1 MHIGAFPKENGFMYR
16 WFVLICAMHLYGV
29 EAVTANTTQSTGSA
43 PLELQQNETITQ
55 KVKPLPNA
63 LPQTVGMNPEGLSR
77 KIDAAFAA
85 AIASKEICGGVVVV
99 VRYGKIAF
107 EKAYGKRSVDP
118 SDEAATVD
126 TIYDMAS
133 LTKPL
138 ATGSAIMR
146 LVEEGKI
153 RLNDPVKKFI
163 PEWKDTSETKKLVSD
178 ADQFWRYVK
187 LGALRPNLSL
197 FEPSTFPR
205 ETMTGP
211 VKESPEILVKRLGLA
226 GGIRFNAA
234 AWQDLVD
241 IGPYSREDVTI
252 RHLLTH
258 TSGLDPFDRY
268 YLKFPERHARAKI
281 IASIAQRPLVA
292 RPGTVFRYSDL
303 GFITLGEVVE
313 QVTSQ
318 TEDQFC
324 RKEIFEPLGMTDTG
338 YNPSP
343 DLLDRVAPTEWRTDV
358 TTVTK
363 DGKETTSGKK
373 VMARGEVHD
382 GNALVR
388 DGVSGHAGLFS
399 TAGDVAR
406 YAAMLLNGGELQGV
420 RIFSPLTVKALSTDR
435 AELKSGEKRGLA
447 WDIRTSYSG
456 PRGDLFDSGF
466 GHTGFTGTSIWIV
479 PNEKLAVII
488 LSNRVH
494 PDGKGDAGPL
504 RGHVANAVASSII
517 DSYVEKNHPA
527 KEDQ

>member
-1 MHIGAFPKENGFMYR
+1 MIR
-16 WFVLICAMHLYGV
+16 WFVLICAMHLYAV
-29 EAVTANTTQSTGSA
+29 QAVTANTTQSTGSA
-43 PLELQQNETITQ
+43 SLELRQNETIARN
-55 KVKPLPNA
+55 VKPLPVTP
-63 LPQTVGMNPEGLSR
+63 PQQLGMDGESLSR
-77 KIDAAFAA
+77 KIDAAFEA
-85 AIASKEICGGVVVV
+85 AIASKEICGGVVVII
-99 VRYGKIAF
+99 RYGHIAF
-107 EKAYGKRSVDP
+107 EKAYGKRSVEP

-138 ATGSAIMR
+138 ATGSAIMK
-146 LVEEGKI
+146 LVEDGKI

-163 PEWKDTSETKKLVSD
+163 PEWTDTSETKKLASD
-178 ADQFWRYVK
+178 AEQFWRYVK
-187 LGALRPNLSL
+187 LGAVRPNVSL
-197 FEPSTFPR
+197 FEPTTMPR
-205 ETMTGP
+205 DLTTGP
-211 VKESPEILVKRLGLA
+211 AKESSEFLLQRLTAA
-226 GGIRFNAA
+226 GGIRFNTP

-268 YLKFPERHARAKI
+268 YLKFPERHARANI
-281 IASIAQRPLVA
+281 IANIAQRPLVA

-303 GFITLGEVVE
+303 GFITLGEIVE
-313 QVTSQ
+313 RVTSQ

-324 RKEIFEPLGMTDTG
+324 RKEIFEPLGMMDTG

-343 DLLDRVAPTEWRTDV
+343 ELLARVAPTEWRTDV

-382 GNALVR
+382 GNAFVR
-388 DGVSGHAGLFS
+388 DGISGHAGLFS

-406 YAAMLLNGGELQGV
+406 YAAMLLDDGKLQGV
-420 RIFSPLTVKALSTDR
+420 RIFSPLTVKALSSDR
-435 AELKSGEKRGLA
+435 AELKSGEQRGLA

-466 GHTGFTGTSIWIV
+466 GHTGFTGTSLWVV
-479 PNEKLAVII
+479 PNEKLAII
-488 LSNRVH
+488 VLSNRVH
-494 PDGKGDAGPL
+494 PDGKGDSGPL
-504 RGHVANAVASSII
+504 RGHVANAVASSITA
-517 DSYVEKNHPA
+517 SETKKTHPS